1 MFYLIRQTNQNDIP
15 QLAKML
21 EDYIQETYQGAWGG
35 NAGLLE
41 EHISTGDVEIIV
53 AETSERE
60 IVAFIA
66 SIITY
71 DLHYCMKGSEIIDFY
86 VSPLHRGRGA
96 AVFLITYL
104 AAEVQKRDGAFLKGG
119 AVENKIVRR
128 LYGRIAMCQP
138 NGECYVSGRAFRHL
152 AELSSKSLREIIKNL
167 PETAWNYEP

>member
-1 MFYLIRQTNQNDIP
+1 MFYLIRQANQNDIP

-35 NAGLLE
+35 TAELLE
-41 EHISTGDVEIIV
+41 QHISTGAVEITA
-53 AETSERE
+53 AETSGFE

-71 DLHYCMKGSEIIDFY
+71 DLHYCMKGGEIIDFY
-86 VSPLHRGRGA
+86 VSLLHRGRGA
-96 AVFLITYL
+96 AVFLITGL
-104 AAEVQKRDGAFLKGG
+104 AAEVQKRGGAFLKGG
-119 AVENKIVRR
+119 AVENEIVRR

-152 AELSSKSLREIIKNL
+152 AGLSSGSLREIVRNL